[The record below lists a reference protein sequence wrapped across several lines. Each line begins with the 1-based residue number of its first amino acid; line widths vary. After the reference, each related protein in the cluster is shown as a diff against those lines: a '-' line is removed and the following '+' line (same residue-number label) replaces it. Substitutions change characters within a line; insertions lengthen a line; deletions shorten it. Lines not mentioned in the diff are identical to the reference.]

1 MFRNFRE
8 NGRGDMNAM
17 AHLLVC
23 VPDCAES
30 MAVQKYA
37 RYMHDLLGGQI
48 SYLRMTTKD
57 DMPPIEQ
64 TAIDCD
70 LFIFG
75 EPEQSCIER
84 LFAGTLYGKAIAQAS
99 TSFLLARQ
107 PRWPI
112 QNILLILRIEETD
125 KAAVDWIGRL
135 TQSSG
140 AKVTILPILYSVPS
154 MYAPASSEE
163 TALGELLSPN
173 TQPGQQ
179 LRCLSQRLAQ
189 WQIEGTLRFRPGEP
203 EWQIRWEVMEGNYDL
218 IIISAEPYGR
228 WQRLLMG
235 ELVASMLGWLNRP
248 LLIARP
254 TWTAQ
259 STVRDKGHD

>member
-1 MFRNFRE
+1 MNFRE
-8 NGRGDMNAM
+8 DGRGDMNAM
-17 AHLLVC
+17 ARLLVC

-37 RYMHDLLGGQI
+37 RYIHDLLGGQI
-48 SYLRMTTKD
+48 SCLQKTTKD
-57 DMPPIEQ
+57 DKPSNEQ

-70 LFIFG
+70 LFVFG
-75 EPEQSCIER
+75 EPEQSFNTR
-84 LFAGTLYGKAIAQAS
+84 LLAGSPCGKAIAQTS
-99 TSFLLARQ
+99 TSFLVARR

-112 QNILLILRIEETD
+112 QTILLIVRVEETD
-125 KAAVDWIGRL
+125 EAAVDWVGRL
-135 TQSSG
+135 ARQSG
-140 AKVTILPILYSVPS
+140 AKVSILPVLSCFPSV
-154 MYAPASSEE
+154 YAPASSEE

-189 WQIEGTLRFRPGEP
+189 WQIEGTLRFRQGEP
-203 EWQIRWEVMEGNYDL
+203 ECQIRLEVTEGNYDL
-218 IIISAEPYGR
+218 IVIGAEPYGR

-235 ELVASMLGWLNRP
+235 ELVAPMLGWLNRP

-254 TWTAQ
+254 AWAAHG
-259 STVRDKGHD
+259 TVRDEGHD